1 MQNLSQKWVDAK
13 DDTKY
18 KSNPFKNGLSKVKTM
33 ASKDYLDR
41 ETTSIAVLG
50 RNELKRR
57 IKNFRGRFK
66 LDFTEDYLNNL
77 SVDRLRHI
85 LLAAIINGKPHS

>member
-1 MQNLSQKWVDAK
+1 MG
-13 DDTKY
+13 
-18 KSNPFKNGLSKVKTM
+18 P
-33 ASKDYLDR
+33 R
-41 ETTSIAVLG
+41 EYFEQTTTSIAVLG

-66 LDFTEDYLNNL
+66 LDFSEDYLNNL